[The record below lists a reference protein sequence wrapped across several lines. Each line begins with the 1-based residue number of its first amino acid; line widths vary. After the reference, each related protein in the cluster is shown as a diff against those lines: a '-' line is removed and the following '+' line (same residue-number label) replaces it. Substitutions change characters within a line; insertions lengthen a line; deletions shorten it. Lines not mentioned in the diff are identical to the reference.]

1 MHLLLFDS
9 AKFILIKRLQVHRFC
24 KCSSWSFL
32 TKTRKYVRISG
43 TLHLHF
49 AESYAIIRTNIRER
63 RFEKGRKMV
72 IQENLGILD
81 KLKILSDAAKYD
93 VACTS
98 SGTKRKGSGTGIG
111 NCVEAGICHSF
122 SADGRCISLLKIL
135 LTNECIYNCRYCIN
149 RSSNDVVRATF
160 SPEEICE
167 LTMQFYRR
175 NYIEGLFLSS
185 GIIISPD
192 ETMKRMLETVIL
204 LRKKYNFGGYI
215 HMKAIPGAS
224 DDIIKFAG
232 WFVDRMSI
240 NLELPTNAALKELAP
255 SKSRESI
262 LHPMNMI
269 KNNIHMNRY
278 EVGMK
283 HTNNYL
289 SDVYNM
295 YNTFSSVKISN

>member
-9 AKFILIKRLQVHRFC
+9 AKFILKRLQVHRFC

-111 NCVEAGICHSF
+111 NCAAF
-122 SADGRCISLLKIL
+122 RRMAD
-135 LTNECIYNCRYCIN
+135 
-149 RSSNDVVRATF
+149 VF
-160 SPEEICE
+160 
-167 LTMQFYRR
+167 
-175 NYIEGLFLSS
+175 LF
-185 GIIISPD
+185 
-192 ETMKRMLETVIL
+192 
-204 LRKKYNFGGYI
+204 
-215 HMKAIPGAS
+215 
-224 DDIIKFAG
+224 
-232 WFVDRMSI
+232 
-240 NLELPTNAALKELAP
+240 
-255 SKSRESI
+255 
-262 LHPMNMI
+262 
-269 KNNIHMNRY
+269 
-278 EVGMK
+278 
-283 HTNNYL
+283 
-289 SDVYNM
+289 
-295 YNTFSSVKISN
+295 